1 MSVILLDFG
10 SGETCKNDKAEVRR
24 MIDGLA
30 AVDSHRHQVYVKW
43 QLFTKVP
50 APVPPL
56 DHEVYVYAVQY
67 AAERD
72 YMTSAS
78 VFDEYQLDFLL
89 GLRAGGVPLPF
100 VKLAARPRWYR
111 LLEKIPRDVP
121 VYLSLPNAAW
131 RDCLTEMYPRA
142 EPVRWLYCVP
152 EYPAS
157 STKYETLFGNNL
169 CHGISDHTTDFRL
182 FKEYEPMFFEK
193 HFKLPDSTGLDSG
206 DFAATPGQLREIL

>member
-1 MSVILLDFG
+1 MSVILIDMG
-10 SGETCKNDKAEVRR
+10 SGETCKNDKATVHR

-30 AVDSHRHQVYVKW
+30 EVDSHRHQVYIKW

-56 DHEVYVYAVQY
+56 EHEVYVDAVRY

-78 VFDEYQLDFLL
+78 VFDEFQLAFLL
-89 GLRAGGVPLPF
+89 GLRDAGMPLPF

-111 LLEKIPRDVP
+111 LLEHIPRDVQ

-131 RDCLTEMYPRA
+131 RDCLMEMYPRA
-142 EPVRWLYCVP
+142 EPVRWLYTVA
-152 EYPAS
+152 EYPAN

-169 CHGISDHTTDFRL
+169 CYGISDHTTDLRL
-182 FKEYEPMFFEK
+182 FKQYEPLYYERHM
-193 HFKLPDSTGLDSG
+193 KLPDSTGLDSG
-206 DFAATPGQLREIL
+206 EFASTPEQLREIL

>member
-1 MSVILLDFG
+1 
-10 SGETCKNDKAEVRR
+10 

-30 AVDSHRHQVYVKW
+30 EVDSHRHEVFIKW
-43 QLFTKVP
+43 QLFTRVP

-56 DHEVYVYAVQY
+56 DHEVYVYAVRY

-78 VFDEYQLDFLL
+78 VFDEFQLAFLL
-89 GLRAGGVPLPF
+89 GLREAGLPLPF

-111 LLEKIPRDVP
+111 LLEDIPRDVQ

-142 EPVRWLYCVP
+142 EPVRWLYCIP
-152 EYPAS
+152 EYPANQ
-157 STKYETLFGNNL
+157 TAYETLFGGNL
-169 CHGISDHTTDFRL
+169 HYGISDHSPDLRL
-182 FKEYEPMFFEK
+182 FKEYQPLYYERHM
-193 HFKLPDSTGLDSG
+193 KLADSTGLDAGPHAS
-206 DFAATPGQLREIL
+206 TPEQLKEIL